1 MRNSIRLFPLVALT
15 ALTLA
20 ACDKNPVALRDPTV
34 GDPFASALAAGGGSA
49 LPGVMDLG
57 KLFPLNII
65 PGFPDLAVDCVGDS
79 RFVAGVAFDRFHI
92 YVAHGNFVNSCI
104 TRYDAATG
112 AYMDQKV
119 FRPDA
124 RGITWVPALQKLV
137 VRTYGGTAGGQDVP
151 AQQGRFFAID
161 YFAGTAVLLTNY
173 DVQPCDIQGQ
183 PAVDPDGLGYW
194 TNCGT
199 SLEHHRMS
207 DGALLS
213 TIAGV
218 TPFFPLTHPV
228 IEGSGIVGLYSGA
241 ANQLAIYDTGTGASM
256 GNVSTTSS
264 NGCSG
269 YGVGVKDL
277 GGGKGALLGIDLDCT
292 NARIETIGNQ
302 TAHGLLTTYPATPI
316 TSHIILCKDA
326 ASPAGSYGFAITAS
340 GIIGGDNVQVSATL
354 SPGQCRIVF
363 SRTAFSNITATLQ
376 ITEVAPGGTVVQ
388 SITRTQLGTT
398 TVFSGP
404 SPTVTVSAN
413 SSHGGVVTYK
423 NIVSVPIG

>member
-1 MRNSIRLFPLVALT
+1 MRNSIRSFPLVAVA
-15 ALTLA
+15 ALALA
-20 ACDKNPVALRDPTV
+20 ACDQNPVALRNPTV
-34 GDPFASALAAGGGSA
+34 GDPFAAALAANGGSA
-49 LPGVMDLG
+49 LPGVAALG

-65 PGFPDLAVDCVGDS
+65 PGFPDLTVPCGSGGQIVM
-79 RFVAGVAFDRFHI
+79 GVAFDLFHI
-92 YVAHGNFVNSCI
+92 YVAHGDFVNSCI

-112 AYMDQKV
+112 AYMDQKI

-124 RGITWVPALQKLV
+124 RGITWVPGLQKLV
-137 VRTYGGTAGGQDVP
+137 VRTFGGPQGGQDVP
-151 AQQGRFFAID
+151 AQQGRFFAVD

-173 DVQPCDIQGQ
+173 NVQPCDSQGQ

-207 DGALLS
+207 DGAVFF
-213 TIAGV
+213 TISGV
-218 TPFFPLTHPV
+218 TPFFAGTHPV

-241 ANQLAIYDTGTGASM
+241 ANQLALYNTGTGAFM
-256 GNVSTTSS
+256 GNASTTSS

-277 GGGKGALLGIDLDCT
+277 GGGKGALLGIDLDCVNT
-292 NARIETIGNQ
+292 RIETIGMQ

-316 TSHIILCKDA
+316 TSHVILCKDA
-326 ASPAGSYGFAITAS
+326 SSPAGSYGFAITAS
-340 GIIGGDNVQVSATL
+340 GIISGDNVQVSATL

-363 SRTAFSNITATLQ
+363 GRTAFSNITATLQ

-388 SITRTQLGTT
+388 SITRTQLGVT

-423 NIVSVPIG
+423 NIASGPIG

>member
-1 MRNSIRLFPLVALT
+1 MRNSLRSFPLLAVA
-15 ALTLA
+15 ALALA
-20 ACDKNPVALRDPTV
+20 ACDKNPVALRNPTV
-34 GDPFASALAAGGGSA
+34 DNPFSSLAAGGGSA
-49 LPGVMDLG
+49 LPGVADLG
-57 KLFPLNII
+57 KLFPQNII
-65 PGFPDLAVDCVGDS
+65 PGFPDLTTACTSGGQIVM
-79 RFVAGVAFDRFHI
+79 GVAFDLFHI
-92 YVAHGNFVNSCI
+92 YVAHGDFVNSCI

-112 AYMDQKV
+112 AYMDQKI

-124 RGITWVPALQKLV
+124 RGITWVPGLGKLV
-137 VRTYGGTAGGQDVP
+137 VRTYGGPEGGQDVP
-151 AQQGRFFAID
+151 AQQGRFFAVD

-173 DVQPCDIQGQ
+173 NVQPGNPQGQ
-183 PAVDPDGLGYW
+183 PAVDADGLGYW
-194 TNCGT
+194 SNNGT
-199 SLEHHRMS
+199 GLEHHRMS

-218 TPFFPLTHPV
+218 TPFFGVTNPV
-228 IEGSGIVGLYSGA
+228 IEGSGIVGIYSGA
-241 ANQLAIYDTGTGASM
+241 ANQLALYNTGTGASM

-292 NARIETIGNQ
+292 NTRIETIGNV
-302 TAHGLLTTYPATPI
+302 TSHGLLTTYPATPI
-316 TSHIILCKDA
+316 TSHVILCKDA
-326 ASPAGSYGFAITAS
+326 SSPAGSYGFAITAS
-340 GIIGGDNVQVSATL
+340 GIISGDNVQVSATL

-363 SRTAFSNITATLQ
+363 SRTAFSNVTATLQ

-398 TVFSGP
+398 TVFAGP
-404 SPTVTVSAN
+404 SPTVTVQSN

-423 NIVSVPIG
+423 NIAGGPAF